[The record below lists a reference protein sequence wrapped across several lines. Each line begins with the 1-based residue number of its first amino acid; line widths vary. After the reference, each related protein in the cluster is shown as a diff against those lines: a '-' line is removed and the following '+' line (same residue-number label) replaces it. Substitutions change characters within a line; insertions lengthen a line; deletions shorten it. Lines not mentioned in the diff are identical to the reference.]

1 MTDTLLLNNN
11 LTYNTSMENQLN
23 KTLSFNKYNPKKI
36 SEFINQ
42 FEEQRFDTISQ
53 PASANDTHITITGVN
68 NGLQRDIDFKN
79 GYSQFQMNNMHYDV
93 VSRNQF
99 IHNNMVPNTSKRDF
113 DTSDGRNSNDHRKL
127 ETFTGIHKYYT
138 EKKEKVPLFEPMT
151 DLTWVNG
158 MPSITDK
165 MKNRYLPSTKNNNGD
180 LPFQNN
186 LRVKPGLDNLSQKGK
201 YAVYKINPRNIDAL
215 RSEIN
220 QKETYN
226 NIPIESGKR
235 GNISGSI
242 NPTLTKYKMPDFR
255 EQSFDTL
262 IPGKYLN
269 EMPKVTGEYTNVDS
283 QRGENSHTHFNPAVN
298 RTQGDGPDKNK
309 ILYQQAK
316 KENYYND
323 PTHAVVS
330 IAKPVMTNAKSFT
343 NYETHRATTNYD
355 KGGIISYNNAGNYV
369 LSNDFILDTTN
380 RNTTSAQPVL
390 NATSEVKMGSA
401 SLSDRAKT
409 TIRETTDN
417 ELLSKLKVLKP
428 DAYTSYVA
436 PTDKAKI
443 TIRQT
448 VIDDANNFNTSLN
461 PMDHRSYTEQLDDA
475 RTTIRQT
482 TSHNDIT
489 GVQSILDKANQVYF
503 SDNAKPTIR
512 QTTNHNIVANPV
524 GVNDNSFRANLTDNA
539 KTTIRQTAN
548 YNIVANPVGT
558 NDNSFRANP
567 TDNAKTT
574 IRQTAN
580 YNIVANPVGVN
591 DNSFRS
597 NLTDNA
603 KPTIR
608 QTINHNIVANIVG
621 VNDNSFRA
629 NLTDNA
635 KQTIRQTTNHNI
647 VANPVGVNDNS
658 FRANPTD
665 DAKTTI
671 RETTEINNY
680 IGHINSESLNSGY
693 VKDYTDIAKMTI
705 RQTTENNKHEG
716 NITTMYNDGTY
727 VELQDKAKPTIK
739 QTTLLQDYVGGLNY
753 VINNNKQSREA
764 SENMT
769 IDNRREVLTY
779 SRAPNAKSDTIGP
792 NINRDTVRLNEPIL
806 FSYVPGPRSG
816 SDYSVTPLQCRIT
829 DANENQKPIVDYS
842 NYYINNNFI
851 NTLKNNPLVN
861 DIYHQK
867 NI

>member
-11 LTYNTSMENQLN
+11 LTYNTSMENELN
-23 KTLSFNKYNPKKI
+23 KTLSFNQYNPKKI
-36 SEFINQ
+36 SEFMNQ
-42 FEEQRFDTISQ
+42 FEEQRFDTISE
-53 PASANDTHITITGVN
+53 PVSSNDTHITISGVN

-113 DTSDGRNSNDHRKL
+113 DVNSNDHRKL
-127 ETFTGIHKYYT
+127 ETFTGVHKYYT

-165 MKNRYLPSTKNNNGD
+165 MQNRYLPSTRNNNGD
-180 LPFQNN
+180 LPFQTN
-186 LRVKPGLDNLSQKGK
+186 LRVKPGLDNLSQQGR
-201 YAVYKINPRNIDAL
+201 YAVYKVNPRNVDAL

-220 QKETYN
+220 QKVTYK

-235 GNISGSI
+235 ANISGSV
-242 NPTLTKYKMPDFR
+242 NPTLTKFKMPDFR
-255 EQSFDTL
+255 EQGFDTL
-262 IPGKYLN
+262 IPGKYMN
-269 EMPKVTGEYTNVDS
+269 EMPMVNGEYTNVDS
-283 QRGENSHTHFNPAVN
+283 QRGEGSHTHFNPAVN
-298 RTQGDGPDKNK
+298 RNQGDGPDKNK

-330 IAKPVMTNAKSFT
+330 IAKPVMTNAKSFI
-343 NYETHRATTNYD
+343 NYETNRATANYD
-355 KGGIISYNNAGNYV
+355 KGGAVSYNNAGNYV

-380 RNTTSAQPVL
+380 RNTTSSRPVL
-390 NATSEVKMGSA
+390 NATSEIKMGTIA
-401 SLSDRAKT
+401 LSDKAKT

-417 ELLSKLKVLKP
+417 ELLNKLKVLKP
-428 DAYTSYVA
+428 DAYTSYTA
-436 PTDKAKI
+436 PVDKAKI

-448 VIDDANNFNTSLN
+448 VIDNVNNFNTSLN
-461 PMDHRSYTEQLDDA
+461 PMDYRSYTEQLDDA

-482 TSHNDIT
+482 TSHNDVT
-489 GVQSILDKANQVYF
+489 GVQSVLDKVGQVYF

-512 QTTNHNIVANPV
+512 QTTNHNIIANPV
-524 GVNDNSFRANLTDNA
+524 G
-539 KTTIRQTAN
+539 I
-548 YNIVANPVGT
+548 

-574 IRQTAN
+574 IRQT
-580 YNIVANPVGVN
+580 
-591 DNSFRS
+591 
-597 NLTDNA
+597 
-603 KPTIR
+603 
-608 QTINHNIVANIVG
+608 
-621 VNDNSFRA
+621 
-629 NLTDNA
+629 
-635 KQTIRQTTNHNI
+635 
-647 VANPVGVNDNS
+647 
-658 FRANPTD
+658 
-665 DAKTTI
+665 
-671 RETTEINNY
+671 TEINNY
-680 IGHINSESLNSGY
+680 VGHLNSESLNSGY
-693 VKDYTDIAKMTI
+693 VKDSKDIAKMTI
-705 RQTTENNKHEG
+705 RQTTEHNKHEG

-727 VELQDKAKPTIK
+727 VELQDEAKPTIR
-739 QTTLLQDYVGGLNY
+739 QTTILQDYVGGLNY

-769 IDNRREVLTY
+769 IDNRREALTY
-779 SRAPNAKSDTIGP
+779 NRAPNAKSDTIGP
-792 NINRDTVRLNEPIL
+792 NINRETVRLNEPIL
-806 FSYVPGPRSG
+806 FSYVPGPRAG
-816 SDYSVTPLQCRIT
+816 YDNNVTPLQCRIM
-829 DANENQKPIVDYS
+829 DSNENQKPIVDYS